1 MLGEEKKG
9 FKLPHIYVL
18 LVSIILICAAAS
30 WVVPAGEF
38 ERVKNAAGR
47 TVVVANSYH
56 VIESTPVGLFAAVK
70 AVYAGLVDAASV
82 IFFIFVAYASI
93 GILLATGAFNGLV
106 SALLKKFRG
115 KSRALIIPIFML
127 IMGAASSTIGVFEEA
142 LPFIPIFVGIA
153 IAMGYDAIV
162 GMAIIGL
169 GVGLGYS
176 GAAMNPFTVGIAQN
190 IAELPPMSGAAYRIF
205 CHVAMVAVASIY
217 TMRYALKIQTD
228 PTKSLVYGE
237 DFSKLA
243 MSEEALAKQ
252 PFGIREKLV
261 LSAFVVTLVLI
272 VYGCKEWGWYFEE
285 ISATFLLMAAAA
297 AIIMGWGP
305 NVVANKIVV
314 GLNDIA
320 MACMMVGIARGILV
334 VLRQGHIIDT
344 IVYNM
349 SLPLNELPTWLAGEA
364 MLVLQTLLNFL
375 IPSGS
380 GQAATSMP
388 IMVPL
393 SDILGISRQVAV
405 LAFQFGDGISNIL
418 WPTAF
423 APVVAGLAGIKL
435 GTWWKWFVPLFG
447 WILLTQ
453 MVLVAVGIYIG
464 W

>member
-1 MLGEEKKG
+1 MGEEKKG

-18 LVSIILICAAAS
+18 LVSIILLCAAAS
-30 WVVPAGEF
+30 WVLPAGEF

-47 TVVVANSYH
+47 TVVVSGSYH
-56 VIESTPVGLFAAVK
+56 VIESTPVGLFAAIK
-70 AVYAGLVDAASV
+70 AVYAGLVDAADV
-82 IFFIFVAYASI
+82 VFFIFVSYASI
-93 GILLATGAFNGLV
+93 SILIATGAFNGLI
-106 SALLKKFRG
+106 SALLKKLKG
-115 KSRALIIPIFML
+115 KSRVLIIPLFIV
-127 IMGAASSTIGVFEEA
+127 IMGAAASTIGVFEEV
-142 LPFIPIFVGIA
+142 LPFIPIFVGIS

-205 CHVAMVAVASIY
+205 CHAAMIAVSSAY
-217 TMRYALKIQTD
+217 TVRYALKVQAD

-243 MSEEALAKQ
+243 MSEDALSKS
-252 PFGIREKLV
+252 PFGVREKLV
-261 LSAFVVTLVLI
+261 LSIFGVALIVI
-272 VYGCKEWGWYFEE
+272 VYGCKVWGWYFEE
-285 ISATFLLMAAAA
+285 ICATFLIMAFLSALV
-297 AIIMGWGP
+297 MGWGP
-305 NVVANKIVV
+305 NILATKIVT

-349 SLPLNELPTWLAGEA
+349 SLPLDGLPVWLAGEA
-364 MLVLQTLLNFL
+364 MLILQTLLNFL

-388 IMVPL
+388 IMTPL

-423 APVVAGLAGIKL
+423 APVVAGLAGVKL

-447 WILLTQ
+447 WILVTQ
-453 MVLVAVGIYIG
+453 MALVAIGIYIG

>member
-1 MLGEEKKG
+1 MGEEKKG

-176 GAAMNPFTVGIAQN
+176 GAAIKRN
-190 IAELPPMSGAAYRIF
+190 
-205 CHVAMVAVASIY
+205 VA
-217 TMRYALKIQTD
+217 
-228 PTKSLVYGE
+228 
-237 DFSKLA
+237 
-243 MSEEALAKQ
+243 
-252 PFGIREKLV
+252 
-261 LSAFVVTLVLI
+261 
-272 VYGCKEWGWYFEE
+272 E
-285 ISATFLLMAAAA
+285 ISSKYQPHSLQPYTISTRVTTNAESTSFSRMPKGCFAKASSLMANLLKSS
-297 AIIMGWGP
+297 P
-305 NVVANKIVV
+305 YTRLFV
-314 GLNDIA
+314 GS
-320 MACMMVGIARGILV
+320 V
-334 VLRQGHIIDT
+334 
-344 IVYNM
+344 
-349 SLPLNELPTWLAGEA
+349 
-364 MLVLQTLLNFL
+364 
-375 IPSGS
+375 
-380 GQAATSMP
+380 
-388 IMVPL
+388 
-393 SDILGISRQVAV
+393 
-405 LAFQFGDGISNIL
+405 
-418 WPTAF
+418 
-423 APVVAGLAGIKL
+423 
-435 GTWWKWFVPLFG
+435 
-447 WILLTQ
+447 
-453 MVLVAVGIYIG
+453 
-464 W
+464 